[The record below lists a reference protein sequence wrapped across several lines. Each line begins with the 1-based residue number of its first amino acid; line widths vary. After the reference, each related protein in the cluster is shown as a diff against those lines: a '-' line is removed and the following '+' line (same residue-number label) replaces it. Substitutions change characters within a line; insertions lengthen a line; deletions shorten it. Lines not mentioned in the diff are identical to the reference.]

1 MSSLAK
7 TKFVKLLDGTE
18 VEIRPVS
25 RLEIHLAKDGNGEM
39 MLRFGIVRPELDLEA
54 LSPLDYLLLSVA
66 ISVLS
71 AEHELERQ
79 KVQGPD
85 VGN

>member
-25 RLEIHLAKDGNGEM
+25 RLELLAKGTGTA
-39 MLRFGIVRPELDLEA
+39 R
-54 LSPLDYLLLSVA
+54 
-66 ISVLS
+66 
-71 AEHELERQ
+71 
-79 KVQGPD
+79 
-85 VGN
+85 